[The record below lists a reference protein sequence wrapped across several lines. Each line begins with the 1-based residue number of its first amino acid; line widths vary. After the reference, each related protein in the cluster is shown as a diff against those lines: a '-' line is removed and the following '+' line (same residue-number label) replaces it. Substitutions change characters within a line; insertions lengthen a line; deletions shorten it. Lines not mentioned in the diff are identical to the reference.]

1 MTDVYRNL
9 TRGLW
14 SVREGGRVVEHVPE
28 IALRDVRLIVQP
40 GGRAAVI
47 RTGTRSVH
55 AYARGMRIPFEGVP
69 PCAIEVGY
77 NPWCSEFFT
86 SRPGFLKVL
95 DARFIAFTTAGKAL
109 ALL

>member
-9 TRGLW
+9 TRRVW
-14 SVREGGRVVEHVPE
+14 SVREGGRVVGHVHE
-28 IALRDVRLIVQP
+28 IALADVRLVVQP

-55 AYARGMRIPFEGVP
+55 AWARGTRIPYEGVP
-69 PCAIEVGY
+69 EGAIEVGY
-77 NPWCSEFFT
+77 SPWYDEFFT
-86 SRPGFLKVL
+86 SRSGFSKVL
-95 DARFIAFTTAGKAL
+95 SCRLAVFTAAGTAL